1 MCRPPCCNNSGGQGA
16 GIAAVA
22 IIMVAA
28 LIAAKIGPIVA
39 HIIHVVLEVT
49 RLVALTTGLVVT
61 LAAVTWAAIVI
72 TRWQLQPRTALAAT
86 RTRVVTMPAIRFSA
100 DQVSSPADCLACG
113 GTGTVLRAIGSGRYQ
128 PGECPVC
135 EPIKRAR

>member
-1 MCRPPCCNNSGGQGA
+1 MCRPSCCDKNGGQGT

-22 IIMVAA
+22 LIIGAA

-39 HIIHVVLEVT
+39 HIIHVVLEVI
-49 RLVALTTGLVVT
+49 RLVALTTGLVVA
-61 LAAVTWAAIVI
+61 LAAITGAAITI
-72 TRWQLQPRTALAAT
+72 TRWQLWRKALAANAT
-86 RTRVVTMPAIRFSA
+86 QMVTAYTIRVQPSQPAHS
-100 DQVSSPADCLACG
+100 ADCLACG
-113 GTGTVLRAIGSGRYQ
+113 GTGTVLRAIGTGRYQ